1 MASKKDKE
9 DAFNEEFNRVDQ
21 ELKKLQLE
29 LSDLHQNH
37 DELMAKLSS
46 KVSFQY
52 QVNDAFQ
59 LNNAQQE
66 AELAEKDEI
75 LIVVKERNRMELAQL
90 EMVNG
95 VKTFFPATFNKS

>member
-37 DELMAKLSS
+37 DELMAKLRS
-46 KVSFQY
+46 KVSTSFT
-52 QVNDAFQ
+52 
-59 LNNAQQE
+59 
-66 AELAEKDEI
+66 
-75 LIVVKERNRMELAQL
+75 R
-90 EMVNG
+90 
-95 VKTFFPATFNKS
+95 

>member
-29 LSDLHQNH
+29 LSDLHHNH

-52 QVNDAFQ
+52 
-59 LNNAQQE
+59 
-66 AELAEKDEI
+66 
-75 LIVVKERNRMELAQL
+75 
-90 EMVNG
+90 
-95 VKTFFPATFNKS
+95 